1 MRRSENPARPFRGAF
16 QSWRVRAPF
25 GARPVLALL
34 LLFLNLPAAL
44 QAATADLCDAAAE
57 RVARETG
64 VPRAV
69 LMALTRTETGRSRA
83 GALSPWPWTVNMEGQ
98 GKWFDSRSAARAY
111 VERHRGRGAQ
121 SFDVGCFQINYRWHG
136 AAFDS
141 IDQMFDPLANAR
153 YAAAFLTRLHDE
165 LGDWSE
171 AAGAYHSR
179 TPDHARG
186 YRIRFD
192 RIHKAVAAKPVSASG
207 ALASAARP
215 LRANLYPLLQKSG
228 TQARRG
234 SLVPLR
240 SRARVFIS
248 LTGGS

>member
-1 MRRSENPARPFRGAF
+1 M
-16 QSWRVRAPF
+16 
-25 GARPVLALL
+25 L
-34 LLFLNLPAAL
+34 LLFLNLPAVL
-44 QAATADLCDAAAE
+44 LAATAELCDAAAE

-64 VPRAV
+64 VPRAI
-69 LMALTRTETGRSRA
+69 LLALTRTETGRSRA
-83 GALSPWPWTVNMEGQ
+83 GALAPWPWTVNMEGK

-179 TPDHARG
+179 TPDHARR

-192 RIHKAVAAKPVSASG
+192 RIHKAVATEPISAIG
-207 ALASAARP
+207 TLASAARP
-215 LRANLYPLLQKSG
+215 SRANLYPLLRKSG
-228 TQARRG
+228 VPARRG
-234 SLVPLR
+234 SLVPL
-240 SRARVFIS
+240 SSGAGAIIS
-248 LTGGS
+248 LNGGS